1 MLLEVFKNP
10 YNYIIKLLLY
20 IRLYKENLF
29 APLKMGYLK
38 NLTLSGK
45 KWYFC
50 GDCVRKIVS
59 ESGK

>member
-1 MLLEVFKNP
+1 MLSYMSETTNLI
-10 YNYIIKLLLY
+10 YIDKTIT
-20 IRLYKENLF
+20 IKENLF

-50 GDCVRKIVS
+50 GDCVK
-59 ESGK
+59 KW